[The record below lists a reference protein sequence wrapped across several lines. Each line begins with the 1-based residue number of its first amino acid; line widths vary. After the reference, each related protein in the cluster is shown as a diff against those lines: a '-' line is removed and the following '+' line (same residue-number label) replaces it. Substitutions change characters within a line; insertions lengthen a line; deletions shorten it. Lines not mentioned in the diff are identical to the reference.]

1 MTGLKAARSGRFL
14 HDAER
19 FAEALRSR
27 DPIRAMRTAAPAPG
41 IAGAGALS
49 LGWQTDLIFARFDGE
64 IVDRGNHLLVR
75 TPANPTFWWGNFLLF
90 QHAPGAGDLERW
102 MALFEEE
109 IGARQ
114 PESRHRA
121 FGIDVRERVALPPD
135 FAAAGFTLNEA
146 TVLTLAREQLRE
158 PPKALPG
165 GFEFDVLELP
175 RDGAAVVD
183 KQVAVDAKRYEAI
196 GYRVFAE
203 RQMARYAAMQ
213 RAGLGHWFGLVTH
226 VGGGAVLAASC
237 GLFRDPAR
245 HDGQGRFQYVSTH
258 PDWRR
263 RGLCTALV
271 HAACRHGFEA
281 MDLRTLVMVA
291 DPDDVAIGVYE
302 SLGFRRGVSTWQ
314 LERPPRTSSS
324 DA

>member
-1 MTGLKAARSGRFL
+1 MTPATDTYALLAAFVEELTRCGM
-14 HDAER
+14 
-19 FAEALRSR
+19 
-27 DPIRAMRTAAPAPG
+27 RAACTAPG
-41 IAGAGALS
+41 S
-49 LGWQTDLIFARFDGE
+49 RC
-64 IVDRGNHLLVR
+64 
-75 TPANPTFWWGNFLLF
+75 
-90 QHAPGAGDLERW
+90 APL
-102 MALFEEE
+102 
-109 IGARQ
+109 
-114 PESRHRA
+114 
-121 FGIDVRERVALPPD
+121 
-135 FAAAGFTLNEA
+135 
-146 TVLTLAREQLRE
+146 VLTLAREQLSE
-158 PPKALPG
+158 PRKALPD
-165 GFEFDVLELP
+165 GFEFHVLELP

-183 KQVAVDAKRYEAI
+183 KHVAVDAKRYEAI

-226 VGGGAVLAASC
+226 VGGRAVLAASC

-245 HDGQGRFQYVSTH
+245 HDGLGRFQYVSTH

-281 MDLRTLVMVA
+281 MGLRTLVMVA

-314 LERPPRTSSS
+314 FERPPR
-324 DA
+324 

>member
-1 MTGLKAARSGRFL
+1 MSG
-14 HDAER
+14 
-19 FAEALRSR
+19 
-27 DPIRAMRTAAPAPG
+27 AAP
-41 IAGAGALS
+41 LS
-49 LGWQTDLIFARFDGE
+49 LGWQTDLIFAHFDGQV
-64 IVDRGNHLLVR
+64 VDRGDHLLVR
-75 TPANPTFWWGNFLLF
+75 TPSNSTFWWGNFLLF
-90 QHAPGAGDLERW
+90 RHAPGAGDLERW
-102 MALFEEE
+102 MALFDEE
-109 IGARQ
+109 IGAHQ

-121 FGIDVRERVALPPD
+121 FGVDVRERVALPPD
-135 FAAAGFTLNEA
+135 FAAAGFQLNEA

-158 PPKALPG
+158 PPKAAPAG
-165 GFEFDVLELP
+165 VAFQVLDLP
-175 RDGAAVVD
+175 RDSAAVVD
-183 KQVAVDAKRYEAI
+183 KQVAVDAQRYEAI

-213 RAGLGHWFGLVTH
+213 HAGLGHWFGLVAQ
-226 VGGGAVLAASC
+226 VDGRSVLAASC

-245 HDGQGRFQYVSTH
+245 RDGLGRFQYVSTH
-258 PDWRR
+258 PGWRR

-314 LERPPRTSSS
+314 FERPPR
-324 DA
+324 